1 MPYIHSSKPTMVLG
15 QDAVIHVI
23 KVLCDK
29 GGSALWE
36 EDGDG
41 ADPITVET
49 LSAVILEPNEL
60 VAAGAGMIGRDSA
73 SDSIFVEIDPVA
85 TAMSSMYSYEEIEP
99 STTDILCW
107 RTFYHVTDV
116 AGEPLLTPP
125 VMFAGIIGEIVRLAA
140 GKTKS

>member
-1 MPYIHSSKPTMVLG
+1 MIIVPYIHSSKPTKVLG
-15 QDAVIHVI
+15 QDAVLHVI

-29 GGSALWE
+29 GGAALWE
-36 EDGDG
+36 EIGTE
-41 ADPITVET
+41 PITVET

-60 VAAGAGMIGRDSA
+60 VAATAGRA
-73 SDSIFVEIDPVA
+73 TADSIFVEIDPVA

-99 STTDILCW
+99 GTTDILCW
-107 RTFYHVTDV
+107 RTFYHVTGT

-125 VMFAGIIGEIVRLAA
+125 VMFAGIIGEIVRLTA

>member
-1 MPYIHSSKPTMVLG
+1 MPYIHSSKPTKVLG
-15 QDAVIHVI
+15 QDAVLHVI
-23 KVLCDK
+23 KVLCDR

-36 EDGDG
+36 EIG

-60 VAAGAGMIGRDSA
+60 VAAGAGTVGA
-73 SDSIFVEIDPVA
+73 NDSIFVQIDPVA

-99 STTDILCW
+99 GTTDILCW
-107 RTFYHVTDV
+107 RTFYHVTST

-125 VMFAGIIGEIVRLAA
+125 VMFAGIIGEIVRLAGA
-140 GKTKS
+140 NKS